1 MREFGVAD
9 YLSRSEIVTTDY
21 LPSPEIVMTD
31 CPGAGL
37 SILR

>member
-9 YLSRSEIVTTDY
+9 YLSRSEKVMTDY
-21 LPSPEIVMTD
+21 LTSSEMVMMD

-37 SILR
+37 SIL